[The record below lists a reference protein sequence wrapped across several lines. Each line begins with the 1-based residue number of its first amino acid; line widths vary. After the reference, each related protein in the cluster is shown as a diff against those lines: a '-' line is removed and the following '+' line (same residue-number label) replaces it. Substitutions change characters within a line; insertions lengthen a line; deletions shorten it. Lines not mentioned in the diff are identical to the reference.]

1 MIVITNKL
9 SFALSKMDS
18 QAVKTD
24 KSFRWTKQKKKIL
37 EVLKG
42 TKSHPTAEWVYQAV
56 RKHIPDISLGT
67 VYRNL
72 SLLKDHGY
80 IITVDGL
87 LDYSKRYDADTSEHY
102 HIVCEV
108 CGRVNDL
115 GKSFKINLNEEG
127 FHESGYK
134 VTGYRLI
141 FLGVCPQCLQ
151 QDRKESASMGVS

>member
-1 MIVITNKL
+1 MC
-9 SFALSKMDS
+9 S
-18 QAVKTD
+18 QAIKTD

-56 RKHIPDISLGT
+56 RRHIPDISLGT

-72 SLLKDHGY
+72 GLLKDHGY

-87 LDYSKRYDADTSEHY
+87 PDSKRYDADTREHY
-102 HIVCEV
+102 HIACEV
-108 CGRVNDL
+108 CGQVSDL
-115 GKSFKINLNEEG
+115 GRSFEINLDGEG
-127 FHESGYK
+127 LHESGYK

-141 FLGVCPQCLQ
+141 FTGICPECLQ
-151 QDRKESASMGVS
+151 QDRKETES